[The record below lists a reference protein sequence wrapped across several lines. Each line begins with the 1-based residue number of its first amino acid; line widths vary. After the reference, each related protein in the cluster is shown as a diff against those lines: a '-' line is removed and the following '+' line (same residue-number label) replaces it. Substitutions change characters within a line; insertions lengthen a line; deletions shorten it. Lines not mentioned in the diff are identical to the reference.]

1 VVKIS
6 VSSLSPQ
13 EDHAQKSTFGG
24 GGALHEANLQEVITN
39 GDSLYI
45 GGGSD
50 SMEEIILRNTGIV
63 STKQEYNI

>member
-1 VVKIS
+1 
-6 VSSLSPQ
+6 LSPL
-13 EDHAQKSTFGG
+13 EGRAQKSTFGG
-24 GGALHEANLQEVITN
+24 GGALHEANIQEVITN

-50 SMEEIILRNTGIV
+50 PTEEIILRNTGVV